1 MATPFSALPDVT
13 AAHRLASG
21 RVFDRT
27 LRTACDLEVV
37 LHGLA
42 GTLGYEALTA
52 DRSQERAEQAEA
64 LASSLRKIADSLEN
78 VGRDVRPARLSA
90 AA

>member
-1 MATPFSALPDVT
+1 MSAEFSSRSDVE
-13 AAHRLASG
+13 AAHALASG

-64 LASSLRKIADSLEN
+64 LASALRKIADSLEN
-78 VGRDVRPARLSA
+78 VGRDVRPTRLSA